1 MTEDHAVKRA
11 FAVIEETLEA
21 GIRRGQLIDVLLK
34 HNPRLLFSLLLGGKP
49 QAEDLIQLF
58 DEKEQGRFF
67 RALLVALEYL
77 GWSQGGP
84 IPDLGEDDLRLIDG
98 CLKDGVTRLLAS
110 YCYYQRMFAW
120 TPEFVSEFYLLL
132 TQSMFMSETL
142 RDLTLIIVGRL
153 WEKRMTIDNGWI
165 IVVL

>member
-110 YCYYQRMFAW
+110 YCYYQRMSAW
-120 TPEFVSEFYLLL
+120 APEFVSEFHFLL
-132 TQSMFMSETL
+132 TQSMFMSEVL

-153 WEKRMTIDNGWI
+153 WEKKMTIDNGWI